1 MARKL
6 LDRYGDSGPAEG
18 KPGKRES
25 LMVESGIDPNL
36 LAMLAKKKKQGQMT
50 ERTKKV
56 PQREPSG
63 SALSP
68 KGKPIDP
75 RQRAA
80 MLMQQKIQSNME
92 ESSGQKKKKKK
103 KVPNPNV

>member
-36 LAMLAKKKKQGQMT
+36 LAMLAKKKKNS
-50 ERTKKV
+50 KFL
-56 PQREPSG
+56 QRET
-63 SALSP
+63 
-68 KGKPIDP
+68 
-75 RQRAA
+75 
-80 MLMQQKIQSNME
+80 
-92 ESSGQKKKKKK
+92 
-103 KVPNPNV
+103 